1 MREIL
6 ITMKKELRSIFRDKK
21 TFLTLLLFP
30 ILIPAMIF
38 LYAYMYEGEMQDKF
52 YTVGV
57 DYSLNQNE
65 LSYMDGANLKAKHY
79 SSKQEMKKAYAKGE
93 ILGYID
99 YQEKDKQYTVYTN
112 VDSSDGMKVQSYVS
126 AYLEGYKNYLAKIYL
141 IGEDIDIDKTFE
153 QFKYKIV
160 DLEGDNFLLNLM
172 FTIAFTYIIMAIVI
186 ATTNMATN
194 ATAVEKENG
203 TLETILTFPISP
215 KNLILG
221 KYMATVIM
229 GFLSSFMGLFLTI
242 ISLNIVIHH
251 FSFFEGLSYQIN
263 MGSIFISLVIIIMAS
278 LFIAGLSILLTSF
291 TKSYKEAQSVS
302 SVLNILTVIPMMIS
316 IMGISIQKWFY
327 IIPIF
332 NYTQGLMDVFSARV
346 NEFEIFMLVISSLL
360 YIFLIIIYIV
370 KQYRSEK
377 VLFGR

>member
-79 SSKQEMKKAYAKGE
+79 SSKQEMKKAYEKGE

-126 AYLEGYKNYLAKIYL
+126 TYLEGYKNYLAKIYL

-316 IMGISIQKWFY
+316 IMGVTIQKWFY

-346 NEFEIFMLVISSLL
+346 NEFEILMLVISSLI

>member
-79 SSKQEMKKAYAKGE
+79 SSKQEMKKAYEKGE

-112 VDSSDGMKVQSYVS
+112 VDSSDGMKVQSYAS

-153 QFKYKIV
+153 QLKYKVV
-160 DLEGDNFLLNLM
+160 DLDGDNFLLNLM

-263 MGSIFISLVIIIMAS
+263 MGSIFISLVIIVMAS

-316 IMGISIQKWFY
+316 IMGVSIQKWFY

-346 NEFEIFMLVISSLL
+346 NEFEILMLVISSLI